1 MAKSMQDTFLNTI
14 RKGKIPCTIITVNG
28 FQIKNALITAFD
40 SFSLLIEAEE
50 KQQLLFKHAVSSIQ
64 PAEKVDVTE
73 EQTN

>member
-50 KQQLLFKHAVSSIQ
+50 KQQLLFKHAISSIQ

-73 EQTN
+73 ET